1 MHRKTTFTMK
11 LERWLLIEFFFNLWV
26 QLNRSKYD
34 SMMTRRM
41 HSAMPAY
48 LLLFESLPRASRE
61 ITWPQINLIG
71 GFTSVLCCRRIGQA
85 NIEWYLYSLPKS
97 ISTYNHH
104 QHHHH
109 HQFFIHLYVIT
120 PSIQLNTWKGR
131 SLLFYDADLN
141 TGACTLIQNYFLIH
155 TITKLDSIIMTSVYA
170 QLFYACNTLKIW

>member
-1 MHRKTTFTMK
+1 MKYLINLMHRKTTFTMK

-109 HQFFIHLYVIT
+109 HQFFI
-120 PSIQLNTWKGR
+120 NM
-131 SLLFYDADLN
+131 SLLLVYNLTHEKVGHCSFMTL
-141 TGACTLIQNYFLIH
+141 TLIQVHVPWFK
-155 TITKLDSIIMTSVYA
+155 IT
-170 QLFYACNTLKIW
+170 F